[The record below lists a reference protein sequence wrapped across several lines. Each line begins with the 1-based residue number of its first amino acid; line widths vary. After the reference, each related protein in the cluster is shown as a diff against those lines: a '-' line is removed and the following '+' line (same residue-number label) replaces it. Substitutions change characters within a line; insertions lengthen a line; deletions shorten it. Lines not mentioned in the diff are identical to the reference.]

1 MPRLEESN
9 MGKENAEVIRKLQKE
24 LADMSNLYLELL
36 ATNEEHRKMNG
47 MLRRELGHY
56 QDFTLSVGRLYND
69 FMEE

>member
-1 MPRLEESN
+1 

-47 MLRRELGHY
+47 MLRRELDITKTLHY
-56 QDFTLSVGRLYND
+56 LLADYIMILWRSN
-69 FMEE
+69 